1 MNKPEK
7 VVSFACASAILIH
20 AIASF
25 FPEERL
31 WGVNQLAYL
40 PPFFRWAIIIL
51 AFLILVPRINKMFY
65 GLLAE
70 IFNLVERSLKRINRY
85 HKFILFSLASIV
97 LFWIFKA
104 ETHLL
109 GDGYLRA
116 RDVMAGAKFSVTEP
130 LDFYLHALAYKLLK
144 LDGFGVYALLSCL
157 AGGFF
162 VFLALS
168 LSCVLGKENKERVP
182 AFVILISMGSAQLFF
197 GYVESYTLVYVG
209 ILAYFLFS
217 LWFLEG
223 KCSLMFPIL
232 ALFLSISLHLSALYL
247 LPSLIYLCM
256 GRSKRGEKAFNWKGV
271 FGATVLLLVVVA
283 GLFILSAQH
292 PDKASP
298 ANYLLSLSGSPND
311 PYSLFSFAHLADML
325 NQQFLISPVGIV
337 LLPLIAFL
345 GLGKINRKDKRV
357 GFFIVVTL
365 CSFVFAFVIDPEL
378 GYARDWDL
386 FSSTGLGYTLLAIYL
401 GFSLLRQVRI
411 RKLDYIVLALAS
423 TAIFS
428 TLPWI
433 YVNAQEQKAV
443 ERFKALLVLDVQRS
457 AYGHEILAY
466 YHRDQGAIDKE
477 AEEWKKALSVIENER
492 YLVNLGGSYMELGR
506 YQEAIAVF
514 KKAVELNP
522 NSSDGHYNL
531 GLGFARIGSYQE
543 AEKHYR
549 MAIDKDPYLL
559 DAYTNLGGLFI
570 GTGDHQKAVEI
581 LNSAIQKDPDY
592 FPAYYNVAVAY
603 SRMGRTQDGIQL
615 LRAYLKRNPEDHE
628 KVRQLLRKMNISLD

>member
-1 MNKPEK
+1 MNKPER
-7 VVSFACASAILIH
+7 VVFLACAFIIALH
-20 AIASF
+20 AVASF
-25 FPEERL
+25 LPEERL

-40 PPFFRWAIIIL
+40 PPFPRWAIIIL

-65 GLLAE
+65 GLFAE
-70 IFNLVERSLKRINRY
+70 IFSLVERNLKRINRY
-85 HKFILFSLASIV
+85 HKFILFSLASIA

-130 LDFYLHALAYKLLK
+130 LDFYLHALAYRLLR

-157 AGGFF
+157 AGAFF

-168 LSCVLGKENKERVP
+168 LSCVLGKENKERVL
-182 AFVILISMGSAQLFF
+182 ALVILVSMGSVQLFF

-209 ILAYFLFS
+209 IMAYFLFS

-223 KCSLMFPIL
+223 KCSLVFPIL
-232 ALFLSISLHLSALYL
+232 ALLFSISLHLSALYL
-247 LPSLIYLCM
+247 LPSLIYLCL
-256 GRSKRGEKAFNWKGV
+256 GPSKREEEAFNWKGV
-271 FGATVLLLVVVA
+271 FRATALLLVVA
-283 GLFILSAQH
+283 GGLFILGTQH

-298 ANYLLSLSGSPND
+298 ANYLLSSSGSPKD
-311 PYSLFSFAHLADML
+311 SYSLFSFAHLVDML

-345 GLGKINRKDKRV
+345 GLGKLNRKDKTV
-357 GFFIVVTL
+357 GFLMVVTL

-386 FSSTGLGYTLLAIYL
+386 FSSTGLGYTLLGIYL
-401 GFSLLRQVRI
+401 GFGLLRQATI
-411 RKLDYIVLALAS
+411 KKSNYIVLALAS
-423 TAIFS
+423 TAVFC

-433 YVNAQEQKAV
+433 YVNAQEQRAV

-466 YHRDQGAIDKE
+466 YYRDRGAIDQE

-506 YQEAIAVF
+506 YQEAITTF
-514 KKAVELNP
+514 KKAIQLNP
-522 NSSDGHYNL
+522 NSADGHYNL
-531 GLGFARIGSYQE
+531 GIGFARIGSYQE

-570 GTGDHQKAVEI
+570 GTGEYQKAVEI

-592 FPAYYNVAVAY
+592 FPAYYNVVVAY

-615 LRAYLKRNPEDHE
+615 LRAYLERNPEDRE
-628 KVRQLLRKMNISLD
+628 RVRQLLRKMNISMD